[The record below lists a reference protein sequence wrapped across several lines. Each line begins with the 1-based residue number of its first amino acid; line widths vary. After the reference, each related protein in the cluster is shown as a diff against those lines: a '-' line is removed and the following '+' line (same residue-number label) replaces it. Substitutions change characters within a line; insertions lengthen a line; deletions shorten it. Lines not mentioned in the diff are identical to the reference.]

1 MNFSHRTFLTI
12 LALALLLD
20 ARTEAFDLNYNTS
33 GNPAHWS
40 FATPDTG
47 INTNVFDRNTH
58 AIRFYVASDAY
69 STTNTAAEINAVRNC
84 FGQWQSVPNTIIK
97 FEDAGL
103 ARANYDVNTAD
114 NSNVVYWAKS
124 STIVN
129 GGHDNISGALGI
141 TFATY
146 SVPSNVIQQFDIV
159 LNGVEKGW
167 FTDFNDAG
175 NPLFF
180 VEGTLTHEIGHS
192 LGAAHAAMGGATMLY
207 AGTYGIGAQAA
218 LTVDEVAFARTVYP
232 AANILSNLAG
242 LKGTVTKNG
251 AAVLG
256 AVICLE
262 GTNGILAASTVSLTN
277 GSYRITGVP
286 PGSYNVRVTPLDP
299 STASAWLIRG
309 SDVQNPQLNNADTAF
324 LPTTNSPVSLTA
336 GTTNTL
342 NLAVSNGTPAFRI
355 ALVRQPSSNPGAY
368 SIGSLP
374 CTLTAGQSNYTIGVF
389 SDSLPT
395 SGASVLVTGDGL
407 TLGSPTYQPGT
418 VYAGLNGISVS
429 ISVASNATPGLRSFL
444 VQSGT
449 NRAYANGFV
458 KLLPAIPDY
467 NFDSLDD
474 RFQRRYFFPFTQTNA
489 APTADPDKDGFN
501 NLAEYIA
508 GTIPTN
514 AASALK
520 LQSISK
526 AANGTTVT
534 WQSISGKRYQL
545 QGRTALPASTWQNVG
560 SVVTAAGDTAQW
572 LDASATNG
580 QRFYRV
586 QVLP

>member
-1 MNFSHRTFLTI
+1 MNLPQRCLPAL
-12 LALALLLD
+12 LALALLFVL
-20 ARTEAFDLNYNTS
+20 RTGAFDLNYNAS

-40 FATPDTG
+40 IATPDTG
-47 INTNVFDRNTH
+47 ISTNVFDRNTH

-124 STIVN
+124 STLVN
-129 GGHDNISGALGI
+129 GGHDNISGALGV

-159 LNGVEKGW
+159 LNGVEQGW
-167 FTDFNDAG
+167 FTDFNDAA
-175 NPLFF
+175 NPRFF

-192 LGAAHAAMGGATMLY
+192 LGAAHSAMGGATMLY
-207 AGTYGIGAQAA
+207 AGSFGIGAQAA
-218 LTVDEVAFARTVYP
+218 LTADEVAFARTLYP
-232 AANILSNLAG
+232 AANILSTLAN

-251 AAVLG
+251 SSVLG

-262 GTNGILAASTVSLTN
+262 GTNGILTTSTVSLTN
-277 GSYRITGVP
+277 GSYRINGVP

-299 STASAWLIRG
+299 AAASAWLIRG

-324 LPTTNSPVSLTA
+324 LPTINYPVSLTA
-336 GTTNTL
+336 GSTNTL
-342 NLAVSNGTPAFRI
+342 NLAVTNGTPAFRI
-355 ALVRQPSSNPGAY
+355 TLVRQPSSNPGSY

-374 CTLTAGQSNYTIGVF
+374 CALTAGQSNYTIGVF
-389 SDSLPT
+389 SDTLPT

-418 VYAGLNGISVS
+418 VFAGLNGISFS

-458 KLLPAIPDY
+458 KLLPGVPDY

-489 APTADPDKDGFN
+489 APSADPDGDGFN

-514 AASALK
+514 ATSALK

-534 WQSISGKRYQL
+534 WQSVSGKRYQL
-545 QGRTALPASTWQNVG
+545 QSRTALPTSTWQNTG
-560 SVVTAAGDTAQW
+560 SVVTAVGATAQW
-572 LDASATNG
+572 LDASGISG